1 LNFLP
6 PIERVEMHGGSLGSF
21 CTRLLRTVKS
31 SHWRCG
37 HVLGLPLVIIKSLIV
52 YVIVYAMVVFHFHT
66 IANVLGTFATV
77 LYYIPFFLLTFFE
90 FFAYFRC
97 MLSDPGYCRY
107 HLADDSGDNDNEYL
121 EDKGSELRVLRAA
134 PLPIPA
140 GAHVCQKCNCV
151 KIPRAHHCSLCQ
163 RCVMR
168 MDHHCPWVNN
178 CVGLKNHKFFIQF
191 LVYASAACFMA
202 FLPQAI
208 MAGVS
213 GFSFWTM
220 PDRSLGENLAAVF
233 GFLFSGMFACS
244 LFGFAFFHIQMIA
257 NDDSTI
263 ELGRRPHGLL
273 QNDRLENLKAILGP
287 TYKSWLL
294 PWSPSLKFEDDLEP
308 ECAANSAELQ
318 TTPNPGQPME
328 EVKVQ

>member
-1 LNFLP
+1 MNAGVLSN
-6 PIERVEMHGGSLGSF
+6 GCSQ
-21 CTRLLRTVKS
+21 LLRAIKN

-37 HVLGLPLVIIKSLIV
+37 HLLGFPLVVIKSMIV
-52 YVIVYAMVVFHFHT
+52 YVIVYSMITFHFTT
-66 IANVLGTFATV
+66 ISNVIGSFATG
-77 LYYIPFFLLTFFE
+77 LYYVPFLLLTFFE

-107 HLADDSGDNDNEYL
+107 HLAEDSGDNDNENV
-121 EDKGSELRVLRAA
+121 EDKGSELRVLRAV
-134 PLPIPA
+134 PLPVPA
-140 GAHVCQKCNCV
+140 GAVVCHKCSCV
-151 KIPRAHHCSLCQ
+151 KVPRAHHCSLCQ

-191 LVYASAACFMA
+191 LVYASAACLLA
-202 FLPQAI
+202 FIPQAI
-208 MAGVS
+208 MAAVS

-220 PDRSLGENLAAVF
+220 SDRSLGDNLAAVF
-233 GFLFSGMFACS
+233 GFLFSGMFCIS
-244 LFGFAFFHIQMIA
+244 LCGFAFFHIQMIA

-263 ELGRRPHGLL
+263 ELGRRANGNI
-273 QNDRLENLKAILGP
+273 QRSRMENLKAILGP

-294 PWSPSLKFEDDLEP
+294 PWAPALKFEDDF
-308 ECAANSAELQ
+308 ECAGSAHAADLQ
-318 TTPNPGQPME
+318 AEPNTGPHME

>member
-1 LNFLP
+1 MIN
-6 PIERVEMHGGSLGSF
+6 
-21 CTRLLRTVKS
+21 
-31 SHWRCG
+31 
-37 HVLGLPLVIIKSLIV
+37 
-52 YVIVYAMVVFHFHT
+52 FHFAT
-66 IANVLGTFATV
+66 ISGVIGTFATA
-77 LYYIPFFLLTFFE
+77 LYYVPFLLLTFFE

-107 HLADDSGDNDNEYL
+107 HLLDDSGDNDNENV

-134 PLPIPA
+134 PIPIPA
-140 GAHVCQKCNCV
+140 GAIVCHKCNCV
-151 KIPRAHHCSLCQ
+151 KIARAHHCSLCQ

-191 LVYASAACFMA
+191 LVYASAACFLA

-208 MAGVS
+208 MAAVS
-213 GFSFWTM
+213 GFGFWTM
-220 PDRSLGENLAAVF
+220 VDRSLGENLAGVF
-233 GFLFSGMFACS
+233 GFLFSGMFFVS
-244 LFGFAFFHIQMIA
+244 LAGFAFFHIQMIA

-263 ELGRRPHGLL
+263 ELGRRADARV
-273 QNDRLENLKAILGP
+273 QNSRLENVKAIMGP

-294 PWSPSLKFEDDLEP
+294 PWAESLKFEDDFESTGDSHASDSQNAP
-308 ECAANSAELQ
+308 DSEQ
-318 TTPNPGQPME
+318 QMQ

>member
-1 LNFLP
+1 
-6 PIERVEMHGGSLGSF
+6 MHGGSLGSF

-121 EDKGSELRVLRAA
+121 EDKGSELRVLRVA

>member
-1 LNFLP
+1 
-6 PIERVEMHGGSLGSF
+6 
-21 CTRLLRTVKS
+21 
-31 SHWRCG
+31 
-37 HVLGLPLVIIKSLIV
+37 
-52 YVIVYAMVVFHFHT
+52 MVNFHFAT
-66 IANVLGTFATV
+66 ISSVIGTFATV
-77 LYYIPFFLLTFFE
+77 LYYIPFLLLTFFE

-107 HLADDSGDNDNEYL
+107 HLTDDNSDNDNENV
-121 EDKGSELRVLRAA
+121 EEKGSELRVLRPV
-134 PLPIPA
+134 PLPIPT
-140 GAHVCQKCNCV
+140 GAVICHKCNCV

-191 LVYASAACFMA
+191 LVYASAACLLA
-202 FLPQAI
+202 FIPQAV

-213 GFSFWTM
+213 GFGFWTM
-220 PDRSLGENLAAVF
+220 SDRSLGDNLAGVF
-233 GFLFSGMFACS
+233 GFLFSGMFFAS

-263 ELGRRPHGLL
+263 ELGRRGTSHA
-273 QNDRLENLKAILGP
+273 QVSKMDNLRAILGP

-294 PWSPSLKFEDDLEP
+294 PWAESLKFEDDGEASGDVH
-308 ECAANSAELQ
+308 AAHAQ
-318 TTPNPGQPME
+318 HAPDDGQHMQ

>member
-1 LNFLP
+1 MNAGALSN
-6 PIERVEMHGGSLGSF
+6 SF
-21 CTRLLRTVKS
+21 TRLTRALKS

-37 HVLGLPLVIIKSLIV
+37 HLLGLPLVIVKSLIV
-52 YVIVYAMVVFHFHT
+52 YVIVYSMVNFHFAT
-66 IANVLGTFATV
+66 ISSIIGTFATV
-77 LYYIPFFLLTFFE
+77 LYYIPFLILTFLE

-107 HLADDSGDNDNEYL
+107 HTADSDDAGDNDNENA
-121 EDKGSELRVLRAA
+121 EDKGSELRVLRAV
-134 PLPIPA
+134 PSPVPP
-140 GAHVCQKCNCV
+140 GAQICHKCNCV

-202 FLPQAI
+202 FAPQAV

-213 GFSFWTM
+213 GFGFWTM
-220 PDRSLGENLAAVF
+220 TDRSLGDNMAAVF
-233 GFLFSGMFACS
+233 GFLFSGMFFFS
-244 LFGFAFFHIQMIA
+244 LFGFAYFHIQMIA

-263 ELGRRPHGLL
+263 ELGRRSHGFV
-273 QNDRLENLKAILGP
+273 QRGRMENLRAILGP
-287 TYKSWLL
+287 TYRSWLL
-294 PWSPSLKFEDDLEP
+294 PWAESLSYEDDFDAGGSSHAADINAQNAP
-308 ECAANSAELQ
+308 ESGEQL
-318 TTPNPGQPME
+318 E